1 MGCTTASRWA
11 VREHPGGTV
20 DHESS
25 GLDPRPVEVQT
36 GDGATP
42 VSVGALNSRRGALPA
57 EFGEFGSQGG
67 LVATPTARSLPERAA
82 VPETGR
88 PLDVLIVLCRV
99 TARAAVPAERTAAPA
114 VRGGTLLVDGYVRT
128 TARGAWSGSPG
139 SIDRGIIG
147 RCVVRRGWRVGRLFE
162 ESADTLPADRRSLL
176 REAVERVESRE
187 SDGLV
192 VARFKDIG
200 SSFAEAVAVLER
212 IQAAGGSFVSVCDGI
227 DLGASNGRTILR
239 LLLSVL
245 EW

>member
-1 MGCTTASRWA
+1 
-11 VREHPGGTV
+11 
-20 DHESS
+20 
-25 GLDPRPVEVQT
+25 
-36 GDGATP
+36 
-42 VSVGALNSRRGALPA
+42 
-57 EFGEFGSQGG
+57 
-67 LVATPTARSLPERAA
+67 
-82 VPETGR
+82 
-88 PLDVLIVLCRV
+88 
-99 TARAAVPAERTAAPA
+99 
-114 VRGGTLLVDGYVRT
+114 
-128 TARGAWSGSPG
+128 
-139 SIDRGIIG
+139 
-147 RCVVRRGWRVGRLFE
+147 VRRGWRVGRLFE

-192 VARFKDIG
+192 VARFKDLG